1 MPELRQNFATKEWVV
16 IATERARRP
25 EEMARHNERKPVASF
40 VANCAFCPGNEKL
53 TPPEIL
59 RVPTSMDVPW
69 HARVVPNKFAAL
81 SREAQPTRTVHRS
94 RRSLNGFGVHDVIIE
109 TPDHSQVMA
118 LMPDSYVTEILRI
131 YKTRYDELSLDPR
144 IALITFFKNHG
155 IDAGT
160 SLEHPHSQMIA
171 TPVTSLQVRQRFQH
185 ALQYFDDF
193 GECMFCQ
200 ALEEELQEQTR
211 IVAVS
216 EHFVALELYASP
228 SPFYTHI
235 YPRRH
240 IASFG
245 DVSSAEISDLARM
258 LRSTLA
264 KLYHGLAD
272 PDFNFTIRS
281 APADSVG
288 VKYFHWYLSVIPRL
302 TRVAGFELGSGMF
315 INTVLPEAAA
325 EFLRKVDVETRN
337 NNTAAVAT
345 S

>member
-1 MPELRQNFATKEWVV
+1 MSELRQNLATKEWVV

-25 EEMARHNERKPVASF
+25 EEMARHRERKPVSSF
-40 VANCAFCPGNEKL
+40 VANCPFCPGNEKL
-53 TPPEIL
+53 TPPEVL
-59 RVPTSMDVPW
+59 RVPAAMDVPW
-69 HARVVPNKFAAL
+69 HARVIPNKFAAL
-81 SREAQPTRTVHRS
+81 SREASPTRTVHRL
-94 RRSLNGFGVHDVIIE
+94 RRSVNGFGVHDVIVE
-109 TPDHSQVMA
+109 TPDHAQVLA
-118 LMPDSYVTEILRI
+118 LMPDSYVAEILHI

-144 IALITFFKNHG
+144 IAHITIFKNHG

-171 TPVTSLQVRQRFQH
+171 TPVTSLQVRSRFQQ
-185 ALQYFDDF
+185 AVRYFDDF

-200 ALEEELQEQTR
+200 MLEEELQEQTR

-228 SPFYTHI
+228 APFATHI

-240 IASFG
+240 MASFG
-245 DVSSAEISDLARM
+245 DVSSAEVNALARM

-281 APADSVG
+281 APAESVG

-302 TRVAGFELGSGMF
+302 TRVAGFELGSEMF

-325 EFLRKVDVETRN
+325 EFLRKVDVESVK
-337 NNTAAVAT
+337 NTAAAT